1 MTASSEPDL
10 LDVRGLVQ
18 EFRPPRLLPFARPRV
33 LHAVS
38 DVSFT
43 LRTGECLGLVGETGC
58 GKSTLAR
65 AIMQAPPPVRGQ
77 VRFLGQELVGASRS
91 ALRQSRRGMQYVFQD
106 PFASLDPTWKVR
118 DLVAEPMRTAGGIGR
133 ARVNARV
140 DEMLHLVGLPADRYA
155 FRRPR
160 ELSGGQCQRVAVA
173 RALTLAP
180 KLLICDEVV
189 SGLDV
194 SVQAQILNLLETLR
208 RDLGLAYLFI
218 SHDLGVVRH
227 LCDRVA
233 VMYLGKIVE
242 TGPAEQVYARPRH
255 PYTAALLAA
264 VPRIGEGTSHDRP
277 QWARLGGELPSP
289 LAPPSGC
296 RFRTRCPRAA
306 DRCATEEP
314 PMVSDDVGHAA
325 ACHFPAGEP
334 ASGAAPARPR
344 AGGGVRAR
352 PDSAAA
358 VPAGPPAS
366 VSAATRRPPP

>member
-1 MTASSEPDL
+1 MTTLPEPDL

-18 EFRPPRLLPFARPRV
+18 EFRLPRRLPFAPPRV

-38 DVSFT
+38 DVSFK
-43 LRTGECLGLVGETGC
+43 LGTGECLGLVGETGC

-77 VRFLGQELVGASRS
+77 VRFQGHELVGVRRS
-91 ALRQSRRGMQYVFQD
+91 ELRRLRRGMQYVFQD

-118 DLVAEPMRTAGGIGR
+118 DLVAEPMRIAGGISR
-133 ARVNARV
+133 QQANARV
-140 DEMLHLVGLPADRYA
+140 DEMLQLVGLPADRYA
-155 FRRPR
+155 SRRPR

-194 SVQAQILNLLETLR
+194 SIQAQLLNLLETLR

-233 VMYLGKIVE
+233 VMYLGKVVE
-242 TGPAEQVYARPRH
+242 TGPADRVYKRPLH

-264 VPRIGEGTSHDRP
+264 VPRIGHGPSRARP
-277 QWARLGGELPSP
+277 EWARLGGELPSP
-289 LAPPSGC
+289 LAPPAGC

-306 DRCATEEP
+306 ARCAAEEP
-314 PMVSDDVGHAA
+314 PLVPDAAGHAA
-325 ACHFPAGEP
+325 ACHFPLLEPLSATACPEP
-334 ASGAAPARPR
+334 AAA
-344 AGGGVRAR
+344 
-352 PDSAAA
+352 SAILQGQA
-358 VPAGPPAS
+358 
-366 VSAATRRPPP
+366 